1 MLTDLVREWTRGFV
15 LPIARFIS
23 WSGISPN
30 VITLSGFSLTVAVAV
45 LLAMGHMQLAGV
57 LLIIA
62 AGLDAID
69 GSLARIQNR
78 VTRFGAFLDSTI
90 DRLSESALFLGALVY
105 YLYLDGPAAQTEI
118 ILLFVALAG
127 SLMVSYTKARGEAVG
142 VAVKGGLLTRFE
154 RMLVL
159 IIGMVLNEL
168 TIALWILAVL
178 THITVLQRIWI
189 TWCNT
194 HNLGNG

>member
-23 WSGISPN
+23 WSGVSPN
-30 VITLSGFSLTVAVAV
+30 AITLAGFSLTVAVAV
-45 LLAMGHMQLAGV
+45 LLAMGHVQLAGV
-57 LLIIA
+57 LLIPA

-78 VTRFGAFLDSTI
+78 TTRFGAFLDSTI
-90 DRLSESALFLGALVY
+90 DRLSESVLFLGALVY
-105 YLYLDGPAAQTEI
+105 YLSSSPTQTEI
-118 ILLFVALAG
+118 ILLFVALVG
-127 SLMVSYTKARGEAVG
+127 SLMVSYTKARSEAVG
-142 VAVKGGLLTRFE
+142 VAIKGGLLTRFE

-168 TIALWILAVL
+168 TVALWILAVL
-178 THITVLQRIWI
+178 AHITVLQRIWI
-189 TWCNT
+189 TWRNT
-194 HNLGNG
+194 RHLKNG